1 MSARSKARK
10 AALDILYE
18 SDIRKIDP
26 QSLLELRSV
35 DNEYRELTTALIAR
49 VSEHRGRIDELISIY
64 AKSWDTDRM
73 PVIDRN
79 ILRLAISEIL
89 WSHDTPAPVAIDEAV
104 ELAKTLSTDGSS
116 AYINGVLRQILEIKG
131 ELSL

>member
-18 SDIRKIDP
+18 ADIRKIDP
-26 QSLLELRSV
+26 KELLEKRSI
-35 DNEYRELTTALIAR
+35 ESEFRELTTDLIVG

-79 ILRLAISEIL
+79 ILRLAICEVL
-89 WSHDTPAPVAIDEAV
+89 WSLDTPPAVAIDEAV
-104 ELAKTLSTDGSS
+104 ELAKTLSTEGSS

-131 ELSL
+131 ELAL

>member
-18 SDIRKIDP
+18 ADIRKVDLIT
-26 QSLLELRSV
+26 LLNERASDV
-35 DNEYRELTTALIAR
+35 DIRDLTSTLIEGISA
-49 VSEHRGRIDELISIY
+49 HRNRIDELISIY

-79 ILRLAISEIL
+79 ILRLSIFEVL
-89 WSHDTPAPVAIDEAV
+89 WSDDTPPAVAINEAV
-104 ELAKTLSTDGSS
+104 ELAKTLSTENSS
-116 AYINGVLRQILEIKG
+116 SYINGVLRQILEIKG

>member
-1 MSARSKARK
+1 
-10 AALDILYE
+10 
-18 SDIRKIDP
+18 
-26 QSLLELRSV
+26 
-35 DNEYRELTTALIAR
+35 
-49 VSEHRGRIDELISIY
+49 
-64 AKSWDTDRM
+64 M

-104 ELAKTLSTDGSS
+104 ELAKTLSTEGSS